1 MNDGG
6 SADGGRD
13 SEFVSFGTFDPLLA
27 RRIAKHLAGSVRFK
41 VADASRVEIARVY
54 KPWVVVPYRF
64 CRDNMVELFVHR
76 EDADRARKIIEE
88 T

>member
-1 MNDGG
+1 MNEGG
-6 SADGGRD
+6 SARGGRD
-13 SEFVSFGTFDPLLA
+13 SELVSFGTFDPLLA

-76 EDADRARKIIEE
+76 EDADIARKIIEE